1 MRLPHLFDYSLEL
14 LVGFEEVLVDFV
26 HISSQ
31 LVNLLIALPNQ
42 LSSNQQTLLP
52 LLDPIQHLLDIPI
65 DLLIHLLP
73 LLHLLQL
80 HLSWSVVSIL
90 IGDDAIILLP
100 WLEQLL
106 THLGVGLVLVA
117 AYQLA
122 VEVC

>member
-14 LVGFEEVLVDFV
+14 LVGFKKVLVDFV
-26 HISSQ
+26 HIPSQ
-31 LVNLLIALPNQ
+31 LVNLFIALPNQ
-42 LSSNQQTLLP
+42 LSSNQQALLP
-52 LLDPIQHLLDIPI
+52 LLNPIQHLLDIPV

-80 HLSWSVVSIL
+80 HLSRSVVSIL
-90 IGDDAIILLP
+90 VGNDAIILLT

-106 THLGVGLVLVA
+106 THLSVGLVLVA
-117 AYQLA
+117 AYQFA